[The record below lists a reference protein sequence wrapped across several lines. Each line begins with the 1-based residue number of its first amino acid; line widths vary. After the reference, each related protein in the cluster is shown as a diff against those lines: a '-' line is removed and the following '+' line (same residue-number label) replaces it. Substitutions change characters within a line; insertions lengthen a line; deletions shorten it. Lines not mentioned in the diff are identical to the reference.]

1 MEQLPIL
8 FAIAILLIMLFI
20 LGLGFAIAK
29 IGLIAIIWALAI
41 VGFFFVLAQIVW

>member
-8 FAIAILLIMLFI
+8 FAVAMVFIVLFI

-29 IGLIAIIWALAI
+29 VGIIAIVWALAI
-41 VGFFFVLAQIVW
+41 VGLLFILAQII